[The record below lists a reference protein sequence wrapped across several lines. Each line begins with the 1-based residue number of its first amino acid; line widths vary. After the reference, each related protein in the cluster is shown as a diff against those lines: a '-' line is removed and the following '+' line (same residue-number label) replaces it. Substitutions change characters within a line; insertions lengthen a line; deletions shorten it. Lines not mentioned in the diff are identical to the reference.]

1 MAEKRLSDLLKDLG
15 GCRVSSTLDPVVTS
29 ICYDTRKEIGPGCLF
44 VCIKG
49 AKNDSHEFAAEAA
62 SKGAVAVIA
71 QHEVDVPEGC
81 VAVITPDTRRALA
94 LISAAFFDYPA
105 KKLTTIALTGTKG
118 KSTTSYMI
126 KSILEKSGRKCGV
139 IGTIGVAYGDTHID
153 LGNSTPESYIIHE
166 NFARMVEAGCDSV
179 VMEVSSQ
186 GLMQN
191 RVYGIDY
198 DCAVFLNLEQDHI
211 GEGEHSCF
219 EEYLYCKSILFRSC
233 KHAIFAVGDRH
244 LFDVLAAAGIKD
256 RVLASADGAVEGSD
270 ADPRER
276 FKIWDEKFD
285 ITKISTLTADDCEGF
300 GVEGGANMQA
310 GTPSESM
317 TSQAERKLFKK
328 CTFAKDLKFTKK
340 KEHGT
345 LKLGIDFKVDLAS
358 GEEAEMSLNIP
369 GRYNVANAA
378 AAIAVTSYLGAGAE
392 AMREAFLSFSVC
404 GRLEPVHVSDEFT
417 LYIDYAHNAMALENV
432 LLTLR
437 AYNPGRLVCLFG
449 CGGNRSKERRYT
461 MGEVSSRLADLSVVT
476 SDNPRFEKPADII
489 DDILVG
495 VRKEKGEYI
504 VIENR
509 REAIDYVIKNGRPG
523 DIVLLA
529 GKGNEDYQE
538 ICGVKHPFDER
549 VVIRELLE
557 GAR

>member
-1 MAEKRLSDLLKDLG
+1 MSKKLSEMIRGLT
-15 GCRVSSTLDPVVTS
+15 VTSISSQEDPVVTS
-29 ICYDTRKEIGPGCLF
+29 VCYDTRKEIGPGCLF
-44 VCIKG
+44 ICIKG

-62 SKGAVAVIA
+62 SKGACAVIA
-71 QHEVDVPEGC
+71 EHDVEVPDGC
-81 VAVITPDTRRALA
+81 VVVVTPDTRRALA
-94 LISAAFFDYPA
+94 LVSAAFFDHPA
-105 KKLTTIALTGTKG
+105 DKLTTIALTGTKG

-126 KSILEKSGRKCGV
+126 KSILEKSGRKCVV
-139 IGTIGVAYGDTHID
+139 IGTIGIAYGDKKVAI
-153 LGNSTPESYIIHE
+153 GNSTPESYIIHE
-166 NFARMVEAGCDSV
+166 YFSKMVEAGCDSV

-191 RVYGIDY
+191 RVYGINY

-211 GEGEHSCF
+211 GEGEHSCL

-233 KHAIFAVGDRH
+233 KHAFFATGDRH
-244 LFDVLAAAGIKD
+244 LADILEAADIKG
-256 RVLASADGAVEGSD
+256 GAYS
-270 ADPRER
+270 RER
-276 FKIWDEKFD
+276 FEKWDEKFD
-285 ITKISTLTADDCEGF
+285 ITQKSTLTYDDMEGF
-300 GVEGGANMQA
+300 AVEGGANIEEAQEIKEEKDRASSSKA
-310 GTPSESM
+310 GEP
-317 TSQAERKLFKK
+317 ADKKGIFGK
-328 CTFAKDLKFTKK
+328 CTYAHDLKFTKK
-340 KEHGT
+340 KENGT
-345 LKLGIDFKVDLAS
+345 LKLGIDFIVSLA
-358 GEEAEMSLNIP
+358 GGGQENVSLNIP

-378 AAIAVTSYLGAGAE
+378 AAIAVTSYLGCKAD
-392 AMREAFLSFSVC
+392 AFRAALVDFSVC

-437 AYNPGRLVCLFG
+437 AYDPGRLVCLFG

-489 DDILVG
+489 EDILVG
-495 VRKEKGEYI
+495 VKKDKGEYI

-523 DIVLLA
+523 DIILLA

-538 ICGVKHPFDER
+538 ICGTKYPFDER
-549 VVIRELLE
+549 VVIAELMQ
-557 GAR
+557 GNK